1 MKNLIILLLSFGICQ
16 TVLCQNKRDKNG
28 KRTGKW
34 VFTGADIPNY
44 GRSKDV
50 KVEEGYFVNGRK
62 EGVWIKYHADGKT
75 IQLKG
80 NYLNNRPE
88 GTYKKFHKDGKLK
101 EAGTINKSL
110 FKDELVRYNSNGKI
124 VYIGNFNNSG
134 METGTIKYF
143 HENGNLAL
151 EYTIKN
157 NALSGK
163 INRYH
168 EDGSLKESFSV
179 SPSGKVEEFEKFVQK
194 QKPTPTPKKKEI
206 KVIYPPKIKNPN
218 TKGVRFD
225 TNGYNKI
232 YNENEEIW
240 MDGDFKNGQLWDGKV
255 IDYDSNGI
263 IQKVRVFRNG
273 VYHSDGQL

>member
-1 MKNLIILLLSFGICQ
+1 MEKLAILLISF
-16 TVLCQNKRDKNG
+16 TFFSSPYCQNKKDKNG

-34 VFTGADIPNY
+34 TFTGVDYPNS
-44 GRSKDV
+44 GLPKNV
-50 KVEEGYFVNGRK
+50 KVEEGYFANGRK
-62 EGVWIKYHADGKT
+62 EGVWIKFHNDGKT

-80 NYLNNRPE
+80 NYSNNRPE
-88 GTYKKFHKDGKLK
+88 GAYKKFHKDGKLK
-101 EAGTINKSL
+101 ESGTINRGL
-110 FKDELVRYNSNGKI
+110 FKDELIRYFPNGKI
-124 VYIGNFNNSG
+124 AYIGNYNNAG
-134 METGTIKYF
+134 EEIGTIKYF

-157 NALSGK
+157 NTLSGK

-194 QKPTPTPKKKEI
+194 QKPTPKKKEI